1 MPARKNNTTNESKP
15 SHFRTE
21 RKKKTHD
28 RTRPRQTYANKNGK
42 HKNQKSQTTSTTI
55 NIHVDNTKTY
65 GKQAKQQRQ
74 HDRKTHT
81 KEKHTPTDTPIFS
94 PTQTTAVAGGP
105 SHLNLR
111 KAQVPVS
118 LRTSDGRSP
127 SRAATVSPLPPSRVR
142 RCNLRRSCPR
152 VGPEPPGTFGR
163 RWVSGCRSCGGC
175 SAVVRVEEIHDG
187 ALRFS
192 SVLRRGY
199 RCVERLVSGLAVCFS
214 H

>member
-1 MPARKNNTTNESKP
+1 MPT
-15 SHFRTE
+15 
-21 RKKKTHD
+21 KT
-28 RTRPRQTYANKNGK
+28 G
-42 HKNQKSQTTSTTI
+42 
-55 NIHVDNTKTY
+55 NTKTKNHKLRVLPLIFMSIIQRHTAS
-65 GKQAKQQRQ
+65 KQSSKGS
-74 HDRKTHT
+74 TT
-81 KEKHTPTDTPIFS
+81 GKHTQKKNTLPRTHPFS
-94 PTQTTAVAGGP
+94 PIQTTVVAGGP